1 MFYISFL
8 KRAFDFIASAILLIL
23 FAPIFVI
30 SYAIVYLSLG
40 KPVLFK
46 QTRIG
51 LDLVPF
57 TMLKFRTMLE
67 KYDESGALLP
77 TSERLTNVGRVF
89 RKTSLDELPG
99 LVNVIKGEMSLVGP
113 RPLLEE
119 YLDRY
124 SKRQAMRHKVRP
136 GITGL
141 SQTNGRNT
149 LEWRERLELD
159 VQYVENC
166 SFLLDVSIL
175 WRTLKVAV
183 SGSGVDVNGGS
194 EMPDFSSE

>member
-1 MFYISFL
+1 
-8 KRAFDFIASAILLIL
+8 
-23 FAPIFVI
+23 
-30 SYAIVYLSLG
+30 
-40 KPVLFK
+40 
-46 QTRIG
+46 
-51 LDLVPF
+51 
-57 TMLKFRTMLE
+57 MLE
-67 KYDESGALLP
+67 KYDESGVLLP
-77 TSERLTNVGRVF
+77 TSERLTKVGRVL

-124 SKRQAMRHKVRP
+124 SKRQAMRHMVRP

-141 SQTNGRNT
+141 SQVNGRNT
-149 LEWRERLELD
+149 LEWSEKLELD
-159 VQYVENC
+159 VQYVENR
-166 SFLLDVSIL
+166 SLLLDVSIL

-183 SGSGVDVNGGS
+183 SGSGVDINGGS